1 MFEGLSK
8 IVRYDKDL
16 KMHLDLDEWV
26 QQHIYFLG
34 YFDPAGISLIKKRL
48 PEGGVFLDIGANVG
62 SYTLVAANQVG
73 ISGRVIAFEPVS
85 ACFNRLTENINL
97 NGLTN
102 VVAEQQALTN
112 ENKVI
117 DLHIADQKNLGM
129 SSIFHHDTESGQT
142 EQVSAVRLDDYLKQ
156 HQPDRIDMIKMDIEG
171 AELFAL
177 QGMKDTLI
185 KHKPELFIELK
196 EEAVQH
202 ADYSLEDII
211 QFLQELGYKQFGLD
225 EKGELISDLNL
236 FRKDYYNFLFVH

>member
-8 IVRYDKDL
+8 IVRYDKNL

-34 YFDPAGISLIKKRL
+34 YFDSAGISMIKTRL

-62 SYTLVAANQVG
+62 SYTLIAAEKVG
-73 ISGRVIAFEPVS
+73 DPGRVFAFEPVS
-85 ACFNRLTENINL
+85 AIFNRLVENINL
-97 NGLTN
+97 NGFSN
-102 VVAEQQALTN
+102 VVAEQKALTN
-112 ENKVI
+112 ENKFV

-156 HQPDRIDMIKMDIEG
+156 HQLKRIDMIKIDIEG

-185 KHKPELFIELK
+185 KHKPEIFIELK
-196 EEAVQH
+196 EEAVKH

-211 QFLQELGYKQFGLD
+211 NFLHKLDYKQSGID

-236 FRKDYYNFLFVH
+236 FRKDYYNFLFVR